1 MWPTCNTPNNS
12 MGHRWSALACSQLT
26 LGFERLVV
34 RGWGAAGHMQ
44 TPNLRGRLSWG
55 RGGLV
60 FQVQAMPFDRQE
72 FFRKQIEECSELQG
86 L

>member
-1 MWPTCNTPNNS
+1 MWGC
-12 MGHRWSALACSQLT
+12 L
-26 LGFERLVV
+26 
-34 RGWGAAGHMQ
+34 GAAGHMQ

-72 FFRKQIEECSELQG
+72 FFRKQIEESRELERQAVNG
-86 L
+86 PMGGGRCGFTEYSAG